1 MSEAVRPVES
11 MTLKRPLNITRLQ
24 HWGQLSCQSQK
35 IGKKK
40 TTCTHTRSHS
50 YTFTQPVCLLT
61 LSTAFCSLFSW
72 DAKCRWD
79 ESAACAQSQEK
90 LPVKSKHLYEY
101 QNTQGTVED
110 ERKRRRGEG
119 HREDEGE
126 SGSSRTSSKVAR
138 KASVPLSFCIF
149 DWTKSHI
156 HMNTSFLPLYF
167 PSGYL
172 FWKAA
177 MHNKGSVLCLL
188 VGWGANTPQLIMCLS
203 VAVWAA
209 AKGIRSSICEC
220 CSPHSRM
227 PHHASQIS
235 SFFKK
240 EREKKHFK

>member
-1 MSEAVRPVES
+1 MRE
-11 MTLKRPLNITRLQ
+11 
-24 HWGQLSCQSQK
+24 
-35 IGKKK
+35 
-40 TTCTHTRSHS
+40 
-50 YTFTQPVCLLT
+50 
-61 LSTAFCSLFSW
+61 
-72 DAKCRWD
+72 
-79 ESAACAQSQEK
+79 
-90 LPVKSKHLYEY
+90 
-101 QNTQGTVED
+101 
-110 ERKRRRGEG
+110 
-119 HREDEGE
+119 REDRE
-126 SGSSRTSSKVAR
+126 RMSSKVAK

-149 DWTKSHI
+149 DWTKSYI

-227 PHHASQIS
+227 PCHASQIS
-235 SFFKK
+235 SFLKREGKKNILNKWRKSLWKPIKFSTWPFCESSCVFRLHTKGIFKNQSVLIGT
-240 EREKKHFK
+240 EIVTAASYSNRLLAH

>member
-1 MSEAVRPVES
+1 MQNVDETSQPLVHSLRRNCHSNPNICMNTKTHRVQWRMREREGGRKA
-11 MTLKRPLNITRLQ
+11 KRENKGER
-24 HWGQLSCQSQK
+24 
-35 IGKKK
+35 
-40 TTCTHTRSHS
+40 
-50 YTFTQPVCLLT
+50 
-61 LSTAFCSLFSW
+61 
-72 DAKCRWD
+72 
-79 ESAACAQSQEK
+79 EK
-90 LPVKSKHLYEY
+90 
-101 QNTQGTVED
+101 
-110 ERKRRRGEG
+110 ERERERE
-119 HREDEGE
+119 REDRE
-126 SGSSRTSSKVAR
+126 RMSSKVAK

-149 DWTKSHI
+149 DWTKSYI

-227 PHHASQIS
+227 PYHASQIP
-235 SFFKK
+235 SFLKWK
-240 EREKKHFK
+240 GGKKKHFK

>member
-1 MSEAVRPVES
+1 M
-11 MTLKRPLNITRLQ
+11 
-24 HWGQLSCQSQK
+24 LSA
-35 IGKKK
+35 
-40 TTCTHTRSHS
+40 
-50 YTFTQPVCLLT
+50 
-61 LSTAFCSLFSW
+61 AFCSLFSW

-90 LPVKSKHLYEY
+90 LPLKSKHLYEY

-110 ERKRRRGEG
+110 ERKRGREEG
-119 HREDEGE
+119 RETESEKMWEREDRERM
-126 SGSSRTSSKVAR
+126 SRKVAK
-138 KASVPLSFCIF
+138 KASVLLSFCIF
-149 DWTKSHI
+149 DWTKSYI

-188 VGWGANTPQLIMCLS
+188 VGWGGNTPQLIMCLS

-227 PHHASQIS
+227 PCHASQIS
-235 SFFKK
+235 SFLK
-240 EREKKHFK
+240 REGKTF